1 MPSQYAFPT
10 MPPLVLLCLLI
21 TYVVWGTTYL
31 AIRFTL
37 ESFPPL
43 FMMGTR
49 FLCAGLLLAAWLAWR
64 GTPMPSW
71 RLLRNCA
78 VPALFLLV
86 GGMGLTA
93 IAEQT
98 ISSGAT
104 TVMIG
109 SMPIFALVWSACF
122 GNRPKWYEYVAI
134 AIGSLGILV
143 LTAGAEFRVSTGG
156 VVALMLAVASWS
168 FGSQLARRME
178 LPQGA
183 AAFAAEM
190 LIGGVV
196 LMVLSAL
203 RQEPWPASVSAQ
215 AGWAWVYLVVAGS
228 LVAFSAYMY
237 LVSTVSQTLSASY
250 VYVNPPVALAMGAWL
265 GGEQIAPQT
274 LGAVMLILVALA
286 VLSLGTLR
294 TARAQAA

>member
-1 MPSQYAFPT
+1 

-109 SMPIFALVWSACF
+109 SMPIFALMWSACF